1 MKKAFHNNIVFRIS
15 WPIIYGALIYLLI
28 LLLNNTLDDLSTSF
42 FSQEL
47 LFTVVLTFVVFE
59 FNRLTI
65 LSASKYK
72 GKSVFWKIFLIIFA
86 SIIVTGLFVTLLVFV
101 YFKVFLNY
109 GSINSFLLELNIF
122 LFIYLSTS
130 LVYSSIVVGN
140 QYLFKEN
147 LDLIEHEKRLAENL
161 ELELIKFQNDVNPAL
176 FYDSLEALISLLHKD
191 PFEAEDYID
200 RLALV
205 YRHILSNKNAEL
217 TNINSE
223 LETSKNIVALLNEK
237 HANQITLTSA
247 IPQEQNSTILVIP
260 GVITNIVESIIRNS
274 IITPI
279 LPLEIFV
286 EIESND
292 YFVIRHKLNERLQP
306 EMENHINDIQRAYSI
321 FEKPIVAVRAYG
333 EHFVKIPILQMEESL
348 ESSQAI

>member
-72 GKSVFWKIFLIIFA
+72 GKSVFWNIFLIIFA
-86 SIIVTGLFVTLLVFV
+86 SLIVTGLFVALLVFV